1 MQPVQENKMGVMP
14 ITPLVLSMSFP
25 IMLSMLVQALY
36 NVVDSLFVAHYS
48 HKALTAVALAFPMH
62 SLVIALSVGTSIGVN
77 SLVSRKLGAQDQA
90 GANKAAGNS
99 IVLAVLG
106 WAFFA
111 ILALFFTK
119 PFFTFFTDD
128 PELIKMGTQ
137 YLFVCLFFSLGIFV
151 DINNERILQSTG
163 DTVRP
168 MIIQFSGA
176 ITNIILDPIMIFGL
190 FGFPRLGILGAA
202 IATVVGQHVAA
213 LLSIY
218 YVRKNKEITITKED
232 FKLDKRIV
240 KDIYIVGV
248 PSIFMQ
254 AIGTLLTTSLNK
266 ILIAFGTDA
275 VAVFGIYFRLQS
287 FIFMP
292 IFGLNSGMIP
302 IIGYNYGA
310 RKPKRIMKTINVGIV
325 IALIIMAI
333 GFALFTFMPHILL
346 GWFNASGE
354 MLAIGVVALKRL
366 SMCFLMAGVS
376 IALSAL
382 FQGMGN
388 GYYSLIISITRQ
400 LVFLLPA
407 AYLLGRYFGLDALWY
422 SFFIA
427 EFSAFF
433 LSLLFFSRIHR
444 NHIKPLLKAAL

>member
-1 MQPVQENKMGVMP
+1 MQIVQENKMGVRA
-14 ITPLVLSMSFP
+14 ITPLVLTMSFP

-36 NVVDSLFVAHYS
+36 NVVDSLFVSHYS
-48 HKALTAVALAFPMH
+48 HKALTAVSLAFP
-62 SLVIALSVGTSIGVN
+62 LQTLIIALSVGTSIGVN
-77 SLVSRKLGAQDQA
+77 SLLSRKLGAQDQK
-90 GANKAAGNS
+90 GANKTAGNGIILS
-99 IVLAVLG
+99 VLG

-111 ILALFFTK
+111 IVAVLFSKRFIM
-119 PFFTFFTDD
+119 FFSDD
-128 PELIKMGTQ
+128 PELIKMGSQ
-137 YLFVCLFFSLGIFV
+137 YLFVCLFFSLGIFI

-163 DTVRP
+163 DTIRP

-176 ITNIILDPIMIFGL
+176 ITNIILDPILIFGL
-190 FGFPRLGILGAA
+190 FGFPRMGVLGAA

-218 YVRKNKEITITKED
+218 YVRRNKEITISKD
-232 FKLDKRIV
+232 DLKLDKRIV
-240 KDIYIVGV
+240 KDIYVVGI
-248 PSIFMQ
+248 PSIIMQ

-275 VAVFGIYFRLQS
+275 VAIFGIYFRLQS

-310 RKPKRIMKTINVGIV
+310 HRPKRIMQTIRVGIV
-325 IALIIMAI
+325 VALIIMAF
-333 GFALFTFMPHILL
+333 GFALFTLFPHLL
-346 GWFNASGE
+346 LSMFNASE
-354 MLAIGVVALKRL
+354 NMLAIGTIALQRL
-366 SMCFLMAGVS
+366 SMCFMMAGVS

-388 GYYSLIISITRQ
+388 GYYSMVISVTRQ

-407 AYLLGRYFGLDALWY
+407 AWVLGRFFGLDALWY
-422 SFFIA
+422 SFLIA

-433 LSLLFFSRIHR
+433 LSLLFFR
-444 NHIKPLLKAAL
+444 NIYKDLIKPMYKTA

>member
-1 MQPVQENKMGVMP
+1 MQTMQENRMGVRA

-48 HKALTAVALAFPMH
+48 HKALTAVSLAFPLQ

-77 SLVSRKLGAQDQA
+77 SLLSRKLGAKDWE
-90 GANKAAGNS
+90 GANKTAGNGIILS
-99 IVLAVLG
+99 ILG

-111 ILALFFTK
+111 ILAILFSKRFI
-119 PFFTFFTDD
+119 TFFSDD
-128 PELIKMGTQ
+128 PELIRMGGQ
-137 YLFVCLFFSLGIFV
+137 YLFVCLFFSLGIFIE
-151 DINNERILQSTG
+151 INNERVLQSTG
-163 DTVRP
+163 DTIRP

-176 ITNIILDPIMIFGL
+176 ITNIILDPILIFGL
-190 FGFPRLGILGAA
+190 LGFPRLGVLGAA
-202 IATVVGQHVAA
+202 IATVTGQHVAA

-218 YVRKNKEITITKED
+218 YVRRNKEVTITKKD
-232 FKLDKRIV
+232 LKLDKRIV
-240 KDIYIVGV
+240 RDIYFVGV
-248 PSIFMQ
+248 PAIVMQ
-254 AIGTLLTTSLNK
+254 GIGTILTTSLNK

-275 VAVFGIYFRLQS
+275 VAIYGIYFRLQS

-310 RKPKRIMKTINVGIV
+310 QRPKRITKTIRVGITV
-325 IALIIMAI
+325 ALIIMAF
-333 GFALFTFMPHILL
+333 GTALFTFFPHVLL
-346 GWFNASGE
+346 ALFNASAT
-354 MLAIGVVALKRL
+354 MLEIGTIALQRL

-376 IALSAL
+376 ISLSAL

-388 GYYSLIISITRQ
+388 GYYSMIISFTRQ

-407 AYLLGRYFGLDALWY
+407 AYLLGRFFGLNALWY

-433 LSLLFFSRIHR
+433 LSLLFFRTIYKNR
-444 NHIKPLLKAAL
+444 IKPMYQ